1 MDLKEENELKK
12 EYLNSYRAAVREE
25 KILLEEIQKLRA
37 DKMFPSVVND
47 GMPHGSGGGDLS
59 EYAAKLDEAINDL
72 KEQRLKK
79 VRLYTEIQQQIKCVE
94 DDTERELLMLRYL
107 QGKTWEQ
114 VAVEMGYTYR
124 YTTKLHGKALQNF
137 KMT

>member
-25 KILLEEIQKLRA
+25 KILLEEIQKLRT
-37 DKMFPSVVND
+37 DKMFPSAVND

-79 VRLYTEIQQQIKCVE
+79 VRLYTEIQQRIKCVE

-114 VAVEMGYTYR
+114 VAVEMGYSWQHVH
-124 YTTKLHGKALQNF
+124 KLHSRALSDF
-137 KMT
+137 KM

>member
-1 MDLKEENELKK
+1 MDLKEENERKK
-12 EYLNSYRAAVREE
+12 AYLNSYRAAVREE
-25 KILLEEIQKLRA
+25 KILLEEIQKLRT

-79 VRLYTEIQQQIKCVE
+79 VRLYTEIQQRIKCVE

-107 QGKTWEQ
+107 QRKTWEQ
-114 VAVEMGYTYR
+114 VAVEMGYSWQHVH
-124 YTTKLHGKALQNF
+124 KLHSRALSDF
-137 KMT
+137 KM